1 VKEEEEDSYDIS
13 SFINRAPPQMKR
25 PLTVGGLDKKSAESC
40 WKAIKNPIQD
50 GKNNT
55 KSEFNLFILI
65 SFSSFSKSIKTKD

>member
-1 VKEEEEDSYDIS
+1 MGNIFYFLIFIVLAKLAKEEEEVSYDIS

-50 GKNNT
+50 GKKYLKRLT
-55 KSEFNLFILI
+55 CFR
-65 SFSSFSKSIKTKD
+65 